1 MHRKYREV
9 REPRQRR
16 SPTLEGVRLP
26 WNKDDDTADEGS
38 VSTADTP
45 MTIDEPTTETRGSAY
60 TPGKGRP
67 TPSRREA
74 EGRRRGPVAPP
85 PTTRAEARARKKQ
98 LKSTMSRE
106 DRRRLNDERR
116 SQRAEQREKMMEG
129 DERYLMPRDKG
140 PVRRYTRDIVD
151 SRRNFAGLFMPFA
164 IVLIVV
170 MFLPSIAA
178 YANFVLLAFVVLMA
192 IDAVILGRL
201 VNKRVQERF
210 PDTDDT
216 GFRLGWYA
224 FTRAMQLR
232 RMRAPKPQVSPG
244 DEV

>member
-1 MHRKYREV
+1 MK
-9 REPRQRR
+9 
-16 SPTLEGVRLP
+16 LP
-26 WNKDDDTADEGS
+26 WKSDDDATATDTADEVSAATDEDRSDTSAKGS
-38 VSTADTP
+38 
-45 MTIDEPTTETRGSAY
+45 Y
-60 TPGKGRP
+60 TPGKGRA

-74 EGRRRGPVAPP
+74 EGRRRRGPVAPP
-85 PTTRAEARARKKQ
+85 PQNRSEARARKKELRSSMSKADRRQ
-98 LKSTMSRE
+98 LAE
-106 DRRRLNDERR
+106 DRRTKRT
-116 SQRAEQREKMMEG
+116 EQRERMMAG

-140 PVRRYTRDIVD
+140 PVRRYVRDLVD

-170 MFLPSIAA
+170 MFVPQLAV
-178 YANFVLLAFVVLMA
+178 YANLVLLVFVIFMA

-201 VNKRVQERF
+201 VNRRVRERY
-210 PDTDDT
+210 PDADASQT

-232 RMRAPKPQVSPG
+232 MMRAPKPQVSPG